1 MKRKLHTSLS
11 AEPGNTPVSQTHHI
25 LLQSF
30 LEEEYAAELAHLKQA
45 RLEPRPEAVA
55 SLLQQIAGRQQVAE
69 QH

>member
-1 MKRKLHTSLS
+1 M
-11 AEPGNTPVSQTHHI
+11 SQTHHI